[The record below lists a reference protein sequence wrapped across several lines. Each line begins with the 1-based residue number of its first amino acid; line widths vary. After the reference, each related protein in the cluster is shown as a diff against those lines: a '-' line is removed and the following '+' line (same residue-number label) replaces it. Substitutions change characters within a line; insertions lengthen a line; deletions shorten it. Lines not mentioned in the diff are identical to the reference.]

1 MLSISLGKRLQWAEI
16 SFSGTCHESRYE
28 TPFGEA
34 EITLFFLPLWTGV
47 DNAMCGR
54 WTTVSD
60 SFMSFFFFVAVL
72 FKNCPQV
79 CKGEREREREPVQ
92 DCNKT
97 YFHACV
103 FN

>member
-1 MLSISLGKRLQWAEI
+1 MSISLGKRLQWAEI

-34 EITLFFLPLWTGV
+34 EITLFFFCLCGQVWIMPCVEDGPLYQIV
-47 DNAMCGR
+47 LCH
-54 WTTVSD
+54 
-60 SFMSFFFFVAVL
+60 FFLSL
-72 FKNCPQV
+72 FYLRIAHKCAR
-79 CKGEREREREPVQ
+79 EREREREPVQ